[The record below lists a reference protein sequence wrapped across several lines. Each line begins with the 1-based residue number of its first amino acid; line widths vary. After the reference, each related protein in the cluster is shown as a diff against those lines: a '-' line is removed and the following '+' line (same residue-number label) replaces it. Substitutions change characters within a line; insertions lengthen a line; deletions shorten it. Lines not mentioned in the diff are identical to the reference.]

1 MYKRVAVQALRGAL
15 IKDKNEGILISSH
28 INQRYFS
35 GLDYT
40 DGYVLILA
48 EKAYLL
54 ADFRYIEVAR
64 AVVDAEVFEVVMP
77 EGRMLTELGVL
88 CAAEGVTKLYVE
100 EETVSLADNGRLAD
114 AIGGVEIVGGASAEI
129 EKLRA
134 IKSQAEL
141 DKIAAAQ
148 KITDAAFEHIL
159 GFITPERTEKEVALE
174 LEFFMRSHGADGI
187 AFETIAVSGSASSM
201 PHGVPR
207 DVKLERGFLTM
218 DFGAF
223 LDGYCSDMTR
233 TVVIG
238 KADADV
244 RRVYETVLAAQTAA
258 LEYIAE
264 GRECASVD
272 KVARDLID
280 RRALASLCDV
290 LQRRGLCRE
299 HRFVD
304 TANVSICLADND
316 RSRHIR
322 AVSVKERAEIH
333 RQKSA
338 LKLYVSRHTVRHRGR
353 AARNRDGLKGYSVSS
368 VRSHKEF
375 KLKSDL
381 LFGALGRDKSKYVLK
396 CRVGDLL
403 CRRDLVK
410 LSLRLDSAQLF
421 DLRRCAAHDLNA
433 ADRIGETS
441 VVRKGYSLLLNVK
454 LCNPLCR
461 AENAKLGK
469 HSALGHHHLEH
480 LGVNNSSRDLDVS
493 EIRQKICLL
502 CEYQNVSV
510 GVVKSRKIS
519 LIYV

>member
-1 MYKRVAVQALRGAL
+1 MYKRVAVKALRGAL

-64 AVVDAEVFEVVMP
+64 ATVDAEVFEVVMP

-272 KVARDLID
+272 KVARDLIYGAGYEGCFGHGLGHGVGMLVHEAP
-280 RRALASLCDV
+280 RVSSAAPAGLM
-290 LQRRGLCRE
+290 LQRGHVVTVEPGIYLAGKYGCRIE
-299 HRFVD
+299 NMVAID
-304 TANVSICLADND
+304 L
-316 RSRHIR
+316 
-322 AVSVKERAEIH
+322 
-333 RQKSA
+333 
-338 LKLYVSRHTVRHRGR
+338 
-353 AARNRDGLKGYSVSS
+353 DGK
-368 VRSHKEF
+368 
-375 KLKSDL
+375 
-381 LFGALGRDKSKYVLK
+381 
-396 CRVGDLL
+396 
-403 CRRDLVK
+403 
-410 LSLRLDSAQLF
+410 
-421 DLRRCAAHDLNA
+421 
-433 ADRIGETS
+433 
-441 VVRKGYSLLLNVK
+441 LLNFTK
-454 LCNPLCR
+454 SPKQLI
-461 AENAKLGK
+461 
-469 HSALGHHHLEH
+469 
-480 LGVNNSSRDLDVS
+480 
-493 EIRQKICLL
+493 EI
-502 CEYQNVSV
+502 
-510 GVVKSRKIS
+510 
-519 LIYV
+519 

>member
-1 MYKRVAVQALRGAL
+1 MYKRVAVKALRGAL

-64 AVVDAEVFEVVMP
+64 ATVDGEVFEVVMP

-88 CAAEGVTKLYVE
+88 CAAEGITKLYVE
-100 EETVSLADNGRLAD
+100 EETVSLADNSRLSE

-148 KITDAAFEHIL
+148 RITDAAFEHIL

-238 KADADV
+238 KADADI
-244 RRVYETVLAAQTAA
+244 RRLYDTVLAAQTAA

-264 GRECASVD
+264 GREPMRRRPASTSLSWPRAPLSCNSRVKPLVMPRAMMAGGIAPMTIPSSTPLKRRRMRPATEAASVP
-272 KVARDLID
+272 
-280 RRALASLCDV
+280 
-290 LQRRGLCRE
+290 
-299 HRFVD
+299 
-304 TANVSICLADND
+304 
-316 RSRHIR
+316 
-322 AVSVKERAEIH
+322 
-333 RQKSA
+333 
-338 LKLYVSRHTVRHRGR
+338 
-353 AARNRDGLKGYSVSS
+353 
-368 VRSHKEF
+368 
-375 KLKSDL
+375 
-381 LFGALGRDKSKYVLK
+381 GA
-396 CRVGDLL
+396 
-403 CRRDLVK
+403 
-410 LSLRLDSAQLF
+410 
-421 DLRRCAAHDLNA
+421 
-433 ADRIGETS
+433 
-441 VVRKGYSLLLNVK
+441 VRK
-454 LCNPLCR
+454 
-461 AENAKLGK
+461 A
-469 HSALGHHHLEH
+469 
-480 LGVNNSSRDLDVS
+480 
-493 EIRQKICLL
+493 
-502 CEYQNVSV
+502 
-510 GVVKSRKIS
+510 
-519 LIYV
+519 